1 MCVILFKGEDA
12 YRTLAERVEK
22 FAANYTDQLTV
33 LDTAEVA
40 LPGISPDVRGLA
52 SPIVLAT
59 LLERISA
66 HLEVMRSHP
75 LTTRR
80 YYKRV
85 AY

>member
-1 MCVILFKGEDA
+1 M
-12 YRTLAERVEK
+12 R
-22 FAANYTDQLTV
+22 
-33 LDTAEVA
+33 A
-40 LPGISPDVRGLA
+40 LI

-59 LLERISA
+59 VLERLSA
-66 HLEVMRSHP
+66 HLEVKRDHP